1 MKALTMGILSGDES
15 VENDDKYQSPHSRKI
30 WSQKWHIFLMLW
42 SLALST
48 GKVH

>member
-1 MKALTMGILSGDES
+1 MKALTMGILSGDDS

-30 WSQKWHIFLMLW
+30 WSQKWYIFLMLW

-48 GKVH
+48 GKVC